1 MVERKLRSV
10 KGKAD
15 RDRAPD
21 LRDAV
26 QASITGMAWLKPSDD
41 AIKALALRL
50 ADEIEAAVD
59 RAEEFAALRR
69 ELIDDASAYKRLQKL
84 EAMCDATKTV
94 GWLGPQLQGVLRD
107 LGGTPAARKAMTS
120 DQPVGGSLG
129 RIRAAAAA
137 AGTPRQDHS

>member
-1 MVERKLRSV
+1 MAERKLRSV
-10 KGKAD
+10 KSKAD
-15 RDRAPD
+15 RNRAPD

-26 QASITGMAWLKPSDD
+26 QSSVDAMPWVTDADS

-59 RAEEFAALRR
+59 RAEEFAALRT
-69 ELIDDASAYKRLQKL
+69 ELIDDPSAYKRLQRL

-94 GWLGPQLQGVLRD
+94 GWLGPQLQGVLKE
-107 LGGTPAARKAMTS
+107 LGGTPVSRKAMKS
-120 DQPVGGSLG
+120 NEPIGGSLG

-137 AGTPRQDHS
+137 AGVARQDDP